1 MADQAFAPGTF
12 FGASAALTTATT
24 LITEFEE
31 FSWSGMERN
40 AVETTHLGST
50 NGHKTYIPGDIID
63 NGELT
68 ITGKYSTQL
77 NYETLFRSTGKCDTL
92 TVTFPKRAVSCG
104 ASLPTTA
111 ATAAWS
117 VVLTKFEPMF
127 TNDEVMK
134 ARFTFKVTGS
144 ATLTAAVA

>member
-12 FGASAALTTATT
+12 FGASAALTTAST

-50 NGHKTYIPGDIID
+50 NGYKTFVPGDIID

-92 TVTFPKRAVSCG
+92 TVTFPKRPTSCG
-104 ASLPTTA
+104 QSLPTTA
-111 ATAAWS
+111 ATCAWS
-117 VVLTKFEPMF
+117 VIFTKFEPTF
-127 TNDEVMK
+127 SNDEVIK
-134 ARFTFKVTGS
+134 ARFTFKVTGA
-144 ATLTAAVA
+144 ATHVAAVV